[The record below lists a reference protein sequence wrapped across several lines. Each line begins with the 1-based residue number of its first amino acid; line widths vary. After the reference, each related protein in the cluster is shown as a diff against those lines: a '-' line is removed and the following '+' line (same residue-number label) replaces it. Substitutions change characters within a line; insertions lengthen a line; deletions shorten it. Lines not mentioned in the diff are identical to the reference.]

1 MKIDVRRFFEI
12 VGEREDFEFT
22 LDMTQ
27 MDIWSHKPLTSPVVV
42 KGCIKNR
49 SSIVTL
55 AYNVFL
61 NLHTFC
67 DRCLTEFDRP
77 IEFSFEYTLVRELQD
92 SDMEGYILVES
103 DFLDIG
109 ELCELDIVLNLPL
122 KFLCKDDCKG
132 LCSVC
137 GVNLNQTDCD
147 CLKQEVDPRLAALK
161 GLLNKGN

>member
-12 VGEREDFEFT
+12 VGEKEDFEFS
-22 LDMTQ
+22 LDMSQ
-27 MDIWSHKPLTSPVVV
+27 MDIWSHKPINSPVIV

-55 AYNVFL
+55 AYKASL

-67 DRCLTEFDRP
+67 DRCLTEFDKP

-92 SDMEGYILVES
+92 SDMDGYILVES
-103 DFLDIG
+103 DFLDVG
-109 ELCELDIVLNLPL
+109 ELCESDIVLNLPL

-132 LCSVC
+132 LCTVC
-137 GVNLNQTDCD
+137 GKNLNQSDCD
-147 CLKQEVDPRLAALK
+147 CLKQQIDPRLAALK
-161 GLLNKGN
+161 GLLNN